1 VLEEQSK
8 KQVCYFASHQNKVLL
23 VDFTPDNKWV
33 YSLGFD
39 KLACLNNISDPKIIR
54 KLPSPND
61 KATTNCSCL
70 LSDKN
75 D

>member
-1 VLEEQSK
+1 
-8 KQVCYFASHQNKVLL
+8 VLL

-39 KLACLNNISDPKIIR
+39 KLACLNNIQDPKIIR
-54 KLPSPND
+54 KLASPND

-70 LSDKN
+70 ISDKN